1 MSNSLYHLAQV
12 NIERMLAPL
21 EDPLMAD
28 FVANLGPINA
38 LADNRPGF
46 VWRFQTEAGDATAV
60 RPYADEWLIINLSVW
75 EDLTSLR
82 EFVFS
87 GPHMNVMRRRRE
99 WFERLADSYVALWW
113 IPAGL
118 RPSVTEAV
126 DRLEYLKQHG
136 PSPESFTFRELYPP
150 PDSRFG

>member
-12 NIERMLAPL
+12 NIARMLAPL

-38 LADNRPGF
+38 LADNLPGF
-46 VWRFQTEAGDATAV
+46 VWRFQTESGDATAV
-60 RPYADEWLIINLSVW
+60 RPYADDWMIINFSVW

-87 GPHMNVMRRRRE
+87 GQHMNVMRRRRE
-99 WFERLADSYVALWW
+99 WFERLADSYAALWW
-113 IPAGL
+113 IPAGHL
-118 RPSVTEAV
+118 PSVNEAV

-136 PSPESFTFRELYPP
+136 PSPEAFTFREFYPP
-150 PDSRFG
+150 PDSRF